1 MSPVI
6 PDSYTAWRH
15 CIEVDCGQ
23 PLTASFIAR
32 RLASLHDLGD
42 HHTQQFLRRWGER
55 HYRRVT
61 GWFARADGEL
71 KPSR

>member
-42 HHTQQFLRRWGER
+42 HHTQQFLRRWGQAHLEQAIEWFER
-55 HYRRVT
+55 
-61 GWFARADGEL
+61 ALQDLAPKL
-71 KPSR
+71 